1 MAVILPSKA
10 KDARKRERSLRPVRP
25 SRRDR
30 AQYQSGLDDIVRYLK
45 AQTANLSD
53 VIKSDA
59 DRLQVAQ
66 TLTQLSLQA
75 QARVDA
81 VSASMSRTFVGSVDA
96 ANKKATESAIA
107 KAFSVDFATI
117 IDSPFVAGQIE
128 LAIAENTALIK
139 SIASEHWSKVGQ
151 AVLDNYRG
159 VPLPDGVSLTKRL
172 QDMGGITQRRAK
184 FIARDQTSKLNSA
197 LNESRNRE
205 NGIEEYIWR
214 TSRDERVVGTPGGKY
229 PKGSRGHENHYKR
242 EGKRFRYDN
251 PPEDGHPGMA
261 YNCRCH
267 QESIVDLDKIEA
279 MYV

>member
-1 MAVILPSKA
+1 MAVILPAKA

-30 AQYQSGLDDIVRYLK
+30 AQYQSGLDDIVKYLK

-81 VSASMSRTFVGSVDA
+81 VASSMSRTFVGSVDA
-96 ANKKATESAIA
+96 ANKKAIEGSIA

-117 IDSPFVAGQIE
+117 IDSPFIAGQLE
-128 LAIAENTALIK
+128 MSIAENVALIK

-229 PKGSRGHENHYKR
+229 PKGSKGHGDHYKR
-242 EGKRFRYDN
+242 EGKRFRYDT
-251 PPEDGHPGMA
+251 PPADGQVGA
-261 YNCRCH
+261 SFGCRCH
-267 QESIVDLDKIEA
+267 GEPVVNIDKIEA